1 MQSCFKVTNPSL
13 HWETWGSPLG
23 YFGRGRGGDGG
34 SFSHLGPQ
42 EWIEHPLSR
51 ALPFVG
57 AGESVVNKRPLE
69 GEQDP
74 R

>member
-42 EWIEHPLSR
+42 ECIEHPLCPGPS
-51 ALPFVG
+51 LLWVLG
-57 AGESVVNKRPLE
+57 S
-69 GEQDP
+69 QW
-74 R
+74 